1 METFQLDE
9 KYAKYM
15 VYNAYNML
23 NVIYELLK
31 RRLQNV
37 FKIVRVLLWRRSYLF
52 INDILITTGIKSIYV
67 FKIF

>member
-37 FKIVRVLLWRRSYLF
+37 FKIVRVLL
-52 INDILITTGIKSIYV
+52 
-67 FKIF
+67 